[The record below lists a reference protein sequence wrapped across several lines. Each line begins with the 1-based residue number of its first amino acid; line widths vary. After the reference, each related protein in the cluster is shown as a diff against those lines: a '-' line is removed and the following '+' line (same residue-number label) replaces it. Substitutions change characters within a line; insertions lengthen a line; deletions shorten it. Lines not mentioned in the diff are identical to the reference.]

1 MGVIHRS
8 ALAAAALAVGL
19 AACTG
24 GGSGSGGT
32 AGARTRHTS
41 SGMGSDGP
49 SDTPTPS
56 TPEPVS
62 ITIGASGDLLT
73 HVAVRRSAEAYAG
86 RPGHYDFSPMF
97 AKVAPLIKGA
107 DLSLCHLETPLTSTD
122 TNLSRPGILVF
133 NTPHELADGAVAAGY
148 KGCDFASNHTWDQ
161 GLAGLKDTIGV
172 FTSVGLGYAGPGASA
187 KDPIEVARYD
197 VGGVKVAHLGFTY
210 TIYNNWGPNT
220 DVPPEAPWLADALWP
235 ATGAEGIIRD
245 AKQARADG
253 ADIVVVSLH
262 WGQEYVAEPTPDQS
276 ELAKALLDSP
286 EVDLI
291 LGTHVHRVQ
300 PCQVINGKYVF
311 YGLGNFLSNQSPQV
325 DASLLPQTQEG
336 MFAQVTITRD
346 ADGTV
351 TSSAAY
357 QPTQVN
363 LAGHVIEPA
372 TKAGNPTTF
381 DRVTKV
387 LTSLG
392 DCPLTPL
399 TP

>member
-1 MGVIHRS
+1 MVAGVVLVVS
-8 ALAAAALAVGL
+8 L
-19 AACTG
+19 AACSDGETG
-24 GGSGSGGT
+24 DDKP
-32 AGARTRHTS
+32 GASTRHTS
-41 SGMGSDGP
+41 SGSGSDAP
-49 SDTPTPS
+49 SDASTPS

-86 RPGHYDFSPMF
+86 RPGHYDFTPMF
-97 AKVAPLIKGA
+97 AKVAPLITGA
-107 DLSLCHLETPLTSTD
+107 DLSLCHLETPLTSTN
-122 TNLSRPGILVF
+122 TNLSRPGVLVF
-133 NTPHELADGAVAAGY
+133 NTPHELADGARAAGY

-172 FTSVGLGYAGPGASA
+172 FASAGLGYAGPGASA
-187 KDPIEVARYD
+187 KDPIEVAMYD

-357 QPTQVN
+357 QPTKVN

-372 TKAGNPTTF
+372 TKSGNPVTF

-399 TP
+399 EP